1 MTLLINSV
9 LRIISH
15 LYRNHDIFYEQIKD
29 IYNTVVLINEIAVL
43 SDTRLLV
50 NLQARNLDVRL
61 TNMHSETR
69 IDVRKSHSLLN

>member
-1 MTLLINSV
+1 M
-9 LRIISH
+9 LRLISH

>member
-1 MTLLINSV
+1 M
-9 LRIISH
+9 LRLISH

-29 IYNTVVLINEIAVL
+29 IDNTVVLLNEIAVL

-61 TNMHSETR
+61 TTMHSETR
-69 IDVRKSHSLLN
+69 MDVRKSHSLLN

>member
-15 LYRNHDIFYEQIKD
+15 LYRNHDIFYEQTKD
-29 IYNTVVLINEIAVL
+29 IDNTVVLINEIAVL